1 MKLDTISLILLVLTI
16 AAAALWALYEVVL
29 TKRPGAVA
37 NEVGKEPEWVEY
49 ARFVFAVCLIV
60 LMIRVFDLA
69 EVLLGLTVF
78 TGIVWGGYRVLIQR
92 TQPKT
97 PTTESSDTQT
107 PPVQSQVVVRKEPVL
122 VEFSRF
128 LFPVV
133 LVVLLVRSFMVEP
146 FQIPSESMLPTLE
159 KGDFILVNRFAY
171 GLRFPVFNFKLLA
184 LGKPNRGDVI
194 VFRYPEDPSIDYIK
208 RVVGLPGDKIRYAN
222 KQLYINDQP
231 AEKVLRGTYVK
242 QPDKQ
247 EYLEKLGTV
256 NHSILLQE
264 YNFWPFHFL
273 PENAE
278 VTVPQ
283 NAYFAMG
290 DNRDNSKDSR
300 EWGFVPDANL
310 KGRAFFIWFSWEN
323 GLKWSRMGTAIK

>member
-1 MKLDTISLILLVLTI
+1 MKLDTISLLLLVLTI

-29 TKRPGAVA
+29 TKRTVPAA
-37 NEVGKEPEWVEY
+37 NEVSKEPEWVEY

-78 TGIVWGGYRVLIQR
+78 TGIVWGGYRILNRSAQIKMV
-92 TQPKT
+92 
-97 PTTESSDTQT
+97 PTAEPVTTGTE
-107 PPVQSQVVVRKEPVL
+107 PVQPIVRKEPVL

-133 LVVLLVRSFMVEP
+133 LVVLIVRSFVVEP

-171 GLRFPVFNFKLLA
+171 GLRFPVFNFKLLN
-184 LGKPNRGDVI
+184 LGDPQRGDVI

-208 RVVGLPGDKIRYAN
+208 RVVGLPGDKIRYGN

-231 AEKVLRGTYVK
+231 IEKVLRGTYVK

-247 EYLEKLGTV
+247 EYLEKLGSV

-264 YNFWPFHFL
+264 YNYWPFHFL

-283 NAYFAMG
+283 HAYFAMG

-323 GLKWSRMGTAIK
+323 GLKWPRIGTRIK